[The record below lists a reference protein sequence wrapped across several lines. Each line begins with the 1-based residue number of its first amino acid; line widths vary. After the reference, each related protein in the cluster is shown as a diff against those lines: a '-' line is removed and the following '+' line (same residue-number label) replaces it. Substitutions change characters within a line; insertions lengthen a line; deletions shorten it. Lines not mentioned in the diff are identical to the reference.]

1 MDKRI
6 DYIDI
11 AKAIGIIL
19 VYIGHCDLN
28 YKSPLFLWIYSFH
41 MPLFFFISGFLFKF
55 HSQLSYDKIGKI
67 LYNKA
72 ISLLIP
78 YLFFSIIQSI
88 TFILFNIPLH
98 NWIIKG
104 WGTNPLWFLPVLF
117 LIEVLHLCIT
127 SNKKILIVASISII
141 IGLFIYKTQTNR
153 WLPYSIS
160 EIPWFYIC
168 FLEGYLCTHILQ
180 RKHFSCIITL
190 FLLFLHY
197 LLLFIIII
205 PYNDN
210 YRTQDNDI
218 LSYVYRIIIGLVGTI
233 SFIGVSQIVN
243 KIHQTQLLKW
253 IGKNTLVILCTHIM
267 YIRILQQVGCGYFS
281 YLLAWFLI
289 IPSILLY
296 NKYILPRITKLKKN
310 IL

>member
-127 SNKKILIVASISII
+127 SNKKRVSR
-141 IGLFIYKTQTNR
+141 N
-153 WLPYSIS
+153 
-160 EIPWFYIC
+160 
-168 FLEGYLCTHILQ
+168 
-180 RKHFSCIITL
+180 
-190 FLLFLHY
+190 
-197 LLLFIIII
+197 
-205 PYNDN
+205 
-210 YRTQDNDI
+210 
-218 LSYVYRIIIGLVGTI
+218 LVG
-233 SFIGVSQIVN
+233 
-243 KIHQTQLLKW
+243 
-253 IGKNTLVILCTHIM
+253 
-267 YIRILQQVGCGYFS
+267 IRI
-281 YLLAWFLI
+281 
-289 IPSILLY
+289 
-296 NKYILPRITKLKKN
+296 
-310 IL
+310 